1 MMDDPNEWGNLPQG
15 EDLTAP
21 DAQAEVAR
29 LAGLDAAAYE
39 TARKDAAARLGW
51 RASILDAEVNKARP
65 RTPGA
70 PGDDDTL
77 EAIETLE
84 LWPDPVEG
92 DSLAQEIR
100 DRLRAHVIFASPAD
114 ADCAAL
120 WLLGGYLMDVW
131 RLWPRLLIT
140 SPTKACGKS
149 TLLEVLDAMAHRGFI
164 ASNASPA
171 AILRAIEAWQPTLLL
186 DEADT
191 WMKANEELAGILN
204 SGHTRRTARII
215 RVVEVK
221 GELLPTAFS
230 TWCPI
235 AIAGIGGQRDTLM
248 SRSIIIGLRRKLN
261 DETVE
266 RLPFDLHQQLHR
278 VRRQA
283 ARWAADNALRIG
295 AMELEPPAC
304 GNDRMTDNFTPL
316 TRIAA
321 ALGGPWPDRMATAYA
336 AKAQVRDDDNEAT
349 NIMLLRDVWSLF
361 ERNTHQR
368 TRSSSELV
376 EHLVGMDDRPWP
388 EYRHGRPLT
397 ASTIA
402 RLLRPFD
409 IKSSNIRTGMSVVK
423 GYHRDDVKA
432 AFDRYAA
439 PPAFQPLRRYSTEK
453 KQENSTSSRYT
464 VAECSGM
471 EPGINE
477 QNQPCSG
484 VAVENGETGSQ
495 GAQDDRFHP
504 DAWT

>member
-1 MMDDPNEWGNLPQG
+1 MDDLKGWDDVPQI
-15 EDLTAP
+15 EDITAP
-21 DAQAEVAR
+21 DAQAEVKR

-39 TARKDAAARLGW
+39 TERKGAAARLGW
-51 RASILDAEVNKARP
+51 RAAILDAEVNRARP
-65 RTPGA
+65 GKPAGA
-70 PGDDDTL
+70 EDPDAP
-77 EAIETLE
+77 EAIETIE
-84 LWPDPVEG
+84 AWPDPVNG
-92 DSLAQEIR
+92 DALAGEIR

-120 WLLGGYLMDVW
+120 WLLGSYLMDTW

-171 AILRAIEAWQPTLLL
+171 AIFRAIEAWQPTLLL

-215 RVVEVK
+215 RVVESK
-221 GELLPTAFS
+221 GELMPVAFS

-235 AIAGIGGQRDTLM
+235 AIAGIGTQRDTLM

-266 RLPFDLHQQLHR
+266 RLPFDLHRQLHR
-278 VRRQA
+278 IRRQA

-295 AMELEPPAC
+295 AMDAEPPAC
-304 GNDRMTDNFTPL
+304 GNDRMQDNFTPL

-321 ALGGPWPDRMATAYA
+321 ALGGPWPDRMVTAYA
-336 AKAQVRDDDNEAT
+336 AKAQVRDDDSEAT

-361 ERNTHQR
+361 ESNPHQR

-376 EHLVGMDDRPWP
+376 EHLLGMDDRPWP

-402 RLLRPFD
+402 RMLRPFD

-423 GYHRDDVKA
+423 GYHRDNVKA

-439 PPAFQPLRRYSTEK
+439 PPAFQPLRRYTTEN
-453 KQENSTSSRYT
+453 KQENSNSSRYT
-464 VAECSGM
+464 GAGCSGLDD
-471 EPGINE
+471 ELSE
-477 QNQPCSG
+477 QKQPCSG
-484 VAVENGETGSQ
+484 VAAGNTDTGYFST
-495 GAQDDRFHP
+495 QDDPHHP
-504 DAWT
+504 DGWK

>member
-1 MMDDPNEWGNLPQG
+1 MDDLNDWAGIEPV
-15 EDLTAP
+15 EDVAAP
-21 DAQAEVAR
+21 DAQTEVKR
-29 LAGLDAAAYE
+29 LAGLDPAAYE

-51 RASILDAEVNKARP
+51 RASILDAEVLKARP
-65 RTPGA
+65 RRA
-70 PGDDDTL
+70 DASDDDAAP
-77 EAIETLE
+77 EAIETVE
-84 LWPDPVEG
+84 AWPDPVEG
-92 DSLAQEIR
+92 ARLAEEIR

-120 WLLGGYLMDVW
+120 WLLGSYLMDTW

-171 AILRAIEAWQPTLLL
+171 AIFRAIEAWKPTLLL

-191 WMKANEELAGILN
+191 WMRQNEELAGILN

-221 GELLPTAFS
+221 GEHLPTAFS

-248 SRSIIIGLRRKLN
+248 SRSIIIGLRRKLP

-266 RLPFDLHQQLHR
+266 RLPFDLHAQLLR
-278 VRRQA
+278 MRRQA

-295 AMELEPPAC
+295 AMEAEPPAC
-304 GNDRMTDNFTPL
+304 GNDRLQDNFTPL

-336 AKAQVRDDDNEAT
+336 AKAMVEDDDAEPAGV
-349 NIMLLRDVWSLF
+349 MMLRDMAEIFAARRVDRIATADLV
-361 ERNTHQR
+361 
-368 TRSSSELV
+368 SELLML
-376 EHLVGMDDRPWP
+376 EDRPWM
-388 EYRHGRPLT
+388 EWRHGRPIT
-397 ASTIA
+397 AQSVAKQMKPFGIKVTVKKLGGTATRVYQRGDIEAAAA
-402 RLLRPFD
+402 RYVP
-409 IKSSNIRTGMSVVK
+409 SIRNPVT
-423 GYHRDDVKA
+423 Y
-432 AFDRYAA
+432 
-439 PPAFQPLRRYSTEK
+439 Q
-453 KQENSTSSRYT
+453 
-464 VAECSGM
+464 
-471 EPGINE
+471 
-477 QNQPCSG
+477 QNQQVMTPPTCNPAPKVTLG
-484 VAVENGETGSQ
+484 KDDNPLKNNECYAVTPESPKGGYFTT
-495 GAQDDRFHP
+495 QDDPFHP